1 MAGCV
6 LVSVLKLSLSRGLE
20 DEDTL
25 LLDVLE
31 RGHLLGQH
39 EVHVV
44 RPFLEDEQHRVRP
57 VLEEILHGFS
67 TR

>member
-6 LVSVLKLSLSRGLE
+6 LVSVLKVSLSRGLE
-20 DEDTL
+20 DEDAL

-31 RGHLLGQH
+31 GGHLLGQR

-44 RPFLEDEQHRVRP
+44 RPFLRDDQHCVRP